1 MAGYGREN
9 YVDDVVWWSADGNCV
24 TMMVEKVMS
33 SGGGDLK
40 DHEDPKYYAEG
51 GGFFTQE
58 DGWLGEKGE
67 GGDKL

>member
-1 MAGYGREN
+1 M
-9 YVDDVVWWSADGNCV
+9 V
-24 TMMVEKVMS
+24 VEKVMS
-33 SGGGDLK
+33 SGDGDLK

-51 GGFFTQE
+51 EGFFTQE